1 MEFTLDEVLA
11 FKRKMFE
18 TALEL
23 VKRKG
28 HDYNRQQQTDGNTLF
43 NLMVCELLGIVD
55 TAERGILVRLSDKFM
70 RLVSL
75 AATPGVDPAVKDESV
90 LDTVADF
97 HNYVDYVAQ
106 IWLKRRALAG
116 ARGRRGK
123 SKSPK

>member
-1 MEFTLDEVLA
+1 MQFTLDEVVEFRREMFDKSLA
-11 FKRKMFE
+11 
-18 TALEL
+18 L

-28 HDYNRQQQTDGNTLF
+28 HDYNRQQQADGNTLF

-70 RLVSL
+70 RLISL
-75 AATPGVDPAVKDESV
+75 AATPGVDAAVKDESV

-106 IWLKRRALAG
+106 IWLRRRQLRAVPKRKPRKIP
-116 ARGRRGK
+116 R
-123 SKSPK
+123 